1 MNNQTHPLNP
11 NKPTLYFPP
20 INKLGNIA
28 FRKVCNNSG
37 ADFVFTEM
45 VRVEKIIEGDPF
57 QLRKLKIPKNM
68 ENKTIV
74 QIICEDTTRIE
85 ECVDKIV
92 ELTNNLFEINYNM
105 GCPQSTM
112 AKNEHG
118 GGIVKNPK
126 KVFEVSSTLA
136 NACKKHNIKASIKIR
151 IGKDRESIN
160 ILENVKNIKQAGIN
174 KIYIH
179 GRTLL
184 DGYRRPATYEEIGQ
198 VKTKFPELEII
209 GNGDVIDLESLN
221 NLINTSGCDGVLVG
235 RAALNNPYIFKE
247 FTEKTHTK
255 QDSGIELKQTIP
267 AIIELLNAGI
277 QEELNLDYLKQ
288 NIIWMTKGVIGSAE
302 FRTVLNNT
310 SNIEEFLSYCKDLLK
325 PNSNK

>member
-1 MNNQTHPLNP
+1 MNNQP
-11 NKPTLYFPP
+11 KPVTLYFPP
-20 INKLGNIA
+20 INKLGNVA

-57 QLRKLKIPKNM
+57 QLRKLRIPKNM
-68 ENKTIV
+68 ESKTIV
-74 QIICEDTTRIE
+74 QIICEDITRIQ

-92 ELTNNLFEINYNM
+92 ELTNGLFEINYNM

-112 AKNEHG
+112 AKNECG

-126 KVFEVSSTLA
+126 KVYEVSYALA
-136 NACKKHNIKASIKIR
+136 EACKKHNVKPSIKIR

-160 ILENVKNIKQAGIN
+160 ILENVTNIKNAGIN

-184 DGYRRPATYEEIGQ
+184 DGYRRSATYEEIGE
-198 VKTKFPELEII
+198 VKKQFPELEII
-209 GNGDVIDLESLN
+209 GNGDIIDLESLN
-221 NLINTSGCDGVLVG
+221 NLINTSNCDGVLVG

-247 FTEKTHTK
+247 LKNQTHIIK
-255 QDSGIELKQTIP
+255 SSGVELNQTIP

-277 QEELNLDYLKQ
+277 QEKLNLDYLKQ
-288 NIIWMTKGVIGSAE
+288 NIVWMTKGVIGSAE

-310 SNIEEFLSYCKDLLK
+310 GDIEEFKIYCEKL
-325 PNSNK
+325 

>member
-1 MNNQTHPLNP
+1 M
-11 NKPTLYFPP
+11 NKPVTLYFPP

-57 QLRKLKIPKNM
+57 QLRKLRIPKDM
-68 ENKTIV
+68 QSKTIV
-74 QIICEDTTRIE
+74 QIICEDITRIQ

-92 ELTNNLFEINYNM
+92 ELTEGLFEINYNM

-112 AKNEHG
+112 AKNECG

-126 KVFEVSSTLA
+126 KVFEVSYALA
-136 NACKKHNIKASIKIR
+136 KACKKHNIKASIKIR

-160 ILENVKNIKQAGIN
+160 ILENVQNIKTAGIT

-198 VKTKFPELEII
+198 VKKAHSELEII

-247 FTEKTHTK
+247 LRDKTHVK
-255 QDSGIELKQTIP
+255 LSSGVELITTIP
-267 AIIELLNAGI
+267 SIIELLNAGI
-277 QEELNLDYLKQ
+277 QEDLNLDYLKQ
-288 NIIWMTKGVIGSAE
+288 NIIYMTKGVIGSAE
-302 FRTVLNNT
+302 FRTILNNT
-310 SNIEEFLSYCKDLLK
+310 GNINEFLQYCQSIIK
-325 PNSNK
+325 NKNN

>member
-1 MNNQTHPLNP
+1 MSKP
-11 NKPTLYFPP
+11 NKPTLYFSP

-45 VRVEKIIEGDPF
+45 VRVENLIGGDEF
-57 QLRKLKIPKNM
+57 QVRKLRIPKDM
-68 ENKTIV
+68 ESKTIV

-92 ELTNNLFEINYNM
+92 ELTNGLFEINYNM
-105 GCPQSTM
+105 GCPQSGM
-112 AKNEHG
+112 VKNECG
-118 GGIVKNPK
+118 GGIVKNSA
-126 KVFEVSSTLA
+126 KVFEVSEALA
-136 NACKKHNIKASIKIR
+136 KVCKKHNIRPSIKIR

-160 ILENVKNIKQAGIN
+160 ILENVKNIKNAGIN

-179 GRTLL
+179 GRTLSC
-184 DGYRRPATYEEIGQ
+184 GYKRPATYKEIGE

-209 GNGDVIDLESLN
+209 GNGDVTDLESLN
-221 NLINTSGCDGVLVG
+221 NLINTTNCDGVLIG

-247 FTEKTHTK
+247 FSDNSYIKKST
-255 QDSGIELKQTIP
+255 GIDLLKTIP

-277 QEELNLDYLKQ
+277 EEKVNLDYLKQ
-288 NIIWMTKGVIGSAE
+288 NVVYMTKGVIGSAE
-302 FRTVLNNT
+302 FRTMLNNT
-310 SNIEEFLSYCKDLLK
+310 SDINEFLIYCDKLLV
-325 PNSNK
+325 NV

>member
-1 MNNQTHPLNP
+1 MNNQPIP
-11 NKPTLYFPP
+11 KLYFPP
-20 INKLGNIA
+20 INKLGNVA

-37 ADFVFTEM
+37 ADYVFTEM

-57 QLRKLKIPKNM
+57 QLRKLRIPKDM
-68 ENKTIV
+68 ESKTIV

-92 ELTNNLFEINYNM
+92 ELTNGLFEINYNM

-112 AKNEHG
+112 AKNECG
-118 GGIVKNPK
+118 GGIVKNPQ
-126 KVFEVSSTLA
+126 KVYEVSKALA
-136 NACKKHNIKASIKIR
+136 QACKKYNIKASIKIR

-160 ILENVKNIKQAGIN
+160 ILENVQMIKNAEIT

-209 GNGDVIDLESLN
+209 GNGDITDLESLN
-221 NLINTSGCDGVLVG
+221 DLIDTSGCDGVLVG

-247 FTEKTHTK
+247 FTDKTHTVK
-255 QDSGIELKQTIP
+255 STGIELIQSIP

-277 QEELNLDYLKQ
+277 QEDLNLDYLKQ
-288 NIIWMTKGVIGSAE
+288 NIVWMTKGVIGSAE
-302 FRTVLNNT
+302 FRTILNNT
-310 SNIEEFLSYCKDLLK
+310 SDITEFLQYCKTL
-325 PNSNK
+325 